1 MNNSLDL
8 GLDES
13 HVTKSSDDYY
23 TPSWVFE
30 TLGLEFDTD
39 PAQPIGGCS
48 WIPVK
53 KYFTILDDG
62 LQQKWTG
69 RVWLNPPYSKPND
82 WIERFIDHGN
92 GICLVQFSRAKWFV
106 KLWQMADGITA
117 LPHNM
122 KFQTPRDGEKGIFM
136 PVALF
141 AMGEDNVKAL
151 ANFGRVR

>member
-1 MNNSLDL
+1 MDISLDL
-8 GLDES
+8 GLTEAD
-13 HVTKSSDDYY
+13 VPKTSDDYY
-23 TPSWVFE
+23 TPKWVFDA
-30 TLGLEFDTD
+30 LGLEFDTD

-53 KYFTILDDG
+53 QYFTVLDDG
-62 LQQKWTG
+62 LAQEWKG

-92 GICLVQFSRAKWFV
+92 GVCLVQFSRAKWFV
-106 KLWQMADGITA
+106 RLWQMADGIVA

-141 AMGEDNVKAL
+141 AMGADNVAAL
-151 ANFGRVR
+151 AKFGRVR

>member
-8 GLDES
+8 GLNES
-13 HVTKSSDDYY
+13 HVTNSSDDYY
-23 TPSWVFE
+23 TPKWVFD
-30 TLGLEFDTD
+30 TLELEFDTD

-53 KYFTILDDG
+53 QYYTILDDG
-62 LQQKWTG
+62 LQQNWIG

-151 ANFGRVR
+151 TKFGRVR